1 MKCGVPS
8 MEATTIKRK
17 KFYCAQV
24 RSEVLS
30 NTSHRSLE
38 LIIDMGLALGGG
50 HSIPL
55 ARLGQTEDITTVA
68 RRWSQSVTTRRDS
81 KNILS
86 PSSLA
91 EETADQQRG
100 PA

>member
-1 MKCGVPS
+1 MPS

-17 KFYCAQV
+17 KFYCTQV

-38 LIIDMGLALGGG
+38 LIIDMGLALGG

-55 ARLGQTEDITTVA
+55 ARLGQTDDITTVA
-68 RRWSQSVTTRRDS
+68 RKWSQSVTTRRDS
-81 KNILS
+81 KNTLS